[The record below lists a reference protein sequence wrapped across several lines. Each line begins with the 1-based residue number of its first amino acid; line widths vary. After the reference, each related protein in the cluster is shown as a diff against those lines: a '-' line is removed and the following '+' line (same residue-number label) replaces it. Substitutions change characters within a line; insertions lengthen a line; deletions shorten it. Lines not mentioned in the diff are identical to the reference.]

1 VKYDNNSASL
11 NAQGGCQSYRQNYLD
26 LDPTYTDAY
35 GQPLL
40 RMTMDW
46 YKHEHKQ
53 SAFMVEKLGQIAKA
67 MDAKQFTT
75 ALLPEH
81 YDIVPYQSTHNVGG
95 AVMGADPRTS
105 VVNKYGQS
113 WDASNVFVLGASSFP
128 QNAGYNPTGT
138 LGALAYHTMDAVVKR
153 YIKSPGRLA

>member
-1 VKYDNNSASL
+1 M
-11 NAQGGCQSYRQNYLD
+11 NAQGGCQSYRGNYLD

-35 GQPLL
+35 GQPLM

-53 SAFMVEKLGQIAKA
+53 SAFMVQKLQQIGKA
-67 MDAKQFTT
+67 MGAKQTD
-75 ALLPEH
+75 AAALPEH

-95 AVMGADPRTS
+95 AIMGSDPSTS
-105 VVNKYGQS
+105 VVNKYCQT
-113 WDASNVFVLGASSFP
+113 WDASNLFVMGASAFP

-138 LGALAYHTMDAVVKR
+138 VGALAYHTMDAVVKR
-153 YIKSPGRLA
+153 YIKSPGSLA